1 MYRLL
6 IVEVSAEARAALR
19 GLLPW
24 QSFGFETV
32 AEADSYTAAVN
43 MALDIRPHAALVA
56 ARLGRRSGVE
66 LIGQLRTAGLSTAF
80 CVLSD
85 SGEPEHILRAMRAGA
100 NDFLLT
106 PADADE
112 VRAFL
117 GRLLSGRD
125 GSGQRADAPADP
137 VLRMDPAR
145 LSPLTN
151 KVLVLARSGLGSPP
165 VTLTAIADKLHMNS
179 KYLGR
184 VFLRDTG
191 MRLSEYVTACRM
203 EQARRLITGT
213 QEKISVIAH
222 TVGYSQ
228 PNRFYVHFK
237 TYFGVSPG
245 TMRTVVARSED
256 VRSERA
262 AYEVPSQL

>member
-6 IVEVSAEARAALR
+6 IVDENAKARAALR
-19 GLLPW
+19 LLLPW
-24 QSFGFETV
+24 HSFGFETV

-43 MALDIRPHAALVA
+43 MALDMRPHAALVA
-56 ARLGRRSGVE
+56 LTLGERSGID
-66 LIGQLRTAGLSTAF
+66 LIECLLAAGLRTAF

-85 SGEPEHILRAMRAGA
+85 TDDPELILRAMRAGA
-100 NDFLLT
+100 RDWLLS
-106 PADADE
+106 PPDAGDLC
-112 VRAFL
+112 AFL
-117 GRLLSGRD
+117 ERSLPGCTGGVPEDSG
-125 GSGQRADAPADP
+125 ADLVLRVDP
-137 VLRMDPAR
+137 VR

-151 KVLVLARSGLGSPP
+151 KVLILARSGLDSPP

-222 TVGYSQ
+222 AVGYIQ

-245 TMRTVVARSED
+245 TMRALSARPEGMLSED
-256 VRSERA
+256 A
-262 AYEVPSQL
+262 FHEVVFEL